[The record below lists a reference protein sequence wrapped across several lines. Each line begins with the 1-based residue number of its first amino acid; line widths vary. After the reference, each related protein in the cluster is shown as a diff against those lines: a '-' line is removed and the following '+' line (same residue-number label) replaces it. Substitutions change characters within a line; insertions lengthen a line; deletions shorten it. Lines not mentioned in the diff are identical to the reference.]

1 MYLLSININYIHT
14 LLACCTICIAS
25 AGDWQE
31 RVVDLESK
39 VSAQTKEIEMQIEA
53 IATLENQKL
62 DLMQGNLC
70 IVFFCI
76 NLNIKLILNTRC
88 KKILKGIKYRFN
100 YSIMSI

>member
-1 MYLLSININYIHT
+1 M
-14 LLACCTICIAS
+14 ACCTVCIAS

-62 DLMQGNLC
+62 DLLQGNLC
-70 IVFFCI
+70 IFFFFFCI
-76 NLNIKLILNTRC
+76 ICFICEINIEFQIRK
-88 KKILKGIKYRFN
+88 RFF
-100 YSIMSI
+100 

>member
-1 MYLLSININYIHT
+1 M
-14 LLACCTICIAS
+14 ACCTVCIAS

-62 DLMQGNLC
+62 DLLQGNLC
-70 IVFFCI
+70 IFFFFFFFFVLYVFICEI
-76 NLNIKLILNTRC
+76 NIEFQIR
-88 KKILKGIKYRFN
+88 KKFF
-100 YSIMSI
+100 

>member
-1 MYLLSININYIHT
+1 M
-14 LLACCTICIAS
+14 ACCTVCIAS

-62 DLMQGNLC
+62 DLLQGNLC
-70 IVFFCI
+70 IFFFFFV
-76 NLNIKLILNTRC
+76 LYVLYVKLILNFKLEKDFFKQ
-88 KKILKGIKYRFN
+88 KKKK
-100 YSIMSI
+100 

>member
-1 MYLLSININYIHT
+1 MGLLVIMQYLSCLLLHLLSFNINYIHT
-14 LLACCTICIAS
+14 SLACCTICIAS

-31 RVVDLESK
+31 RVIDLESK

-70 IVFFCI
+70 IIFFFV
-76 NLNIKLILNTRC
+76 LI
-88 KKILKGIKYRFN
+88 
-100 YSIMSI
+100 